1 MNSMIPAQRQLNSHL
16 SRLVVLHIHK
26 LAYLSACLFT
36 HRSSEHALDPSTR
49 PRTEK
54 KDDEGEGWHGGKERD
69 RDQIWLSGSLSLSL
83 PIIYHVSVEAHTGRQ
98 GSNGEVKNA
107 ENFLMLQAAV
117 LWVYQE
123 RLTTNKQHAYRR

>member
-1 MNSMIPAQRQLNSHL
+1 MRGRGGTEARKETEIRSG
-16 SRLVVLHIHK
+16 
-26 LAYLSACLFT
+26 YLDL
-36 HRSSEHALDPSTR
+36 
-49 PRTEK
+49 
-54 KDDEGEGWHGGKERD
+54 
-69 RDQIWLSGSLSLSL
+69 SLSLSP